1 MSTRTLKRKITRTRK
16 RPTFELTAQHFKA
29 NGAVLWRGRSRF
41 DGSPMVLIAVGLRE
55 PTKNI
60 KTPHCVTVYGLR
72 SDISPREN
80 ILEGARS
87 TCGHCPI
94 KKECYVHSWTLA
106 AIYKE
111 FTAGKYPDLPLEML
125 PQVMRTQG
133 PAHKL
138 RLGGYA
144 NPSVVGWREFGRLI
158 PNLGVDWLSY
168 EHDWRGAPAAW
179 KSVSMAST
187 ESIRGTLA
195 ADSRGWR
202 AFQVVPV
209 GQGRA
214 TVKALRARGLQA
226 VQCHFKKLPHDASE
240 LQKLQKMRNG
250 INCYNCPTPCNG
262 KNHLSP
268 NPHVVVEVHGNPTIL
283 PSRNARLRVLNH
295 S

>member
-1 MSTRTLKRKITRTRK
+1 MSTLTLKRKTARTRK
-16 RPTFELTAQHFKA
+16 KPSFELTPEHFKA
-29 NGAVLWRGRSRF
+29 NGVVLWRGRSRF

-60 KTPHCVTVYGLR
+60 KTPYCVTVYGLR
-72 SDISPREN
+72 SDISPRDN

-111 FTAGKYPDLPLEML
+111 FIAGKYPDLPLEML

-168 EHDWRGAPAAW
+168 EHDWRNCPQSW
-179 KSVSMAST
+179 RSVSMAST
-187 ESIRGTLA
+187 ESVKGTLA
-195 ADSRGWR
+195 AHSRGWR

-226 VQCHFKKLPHDASE
+226 TQCHFKKLPQDASE
-240 LQKLQKMRNG
+240 LQKLQKMNLKQKLQL
-250 INCYNCPTPCNG
+250 T
-262 KNHLSP
+262 K
-268 NPHVVVEVHGNPTIL
+268 
-283 PSRNARLRVLNH
+283 
-295 S
+295 